1 MVNVEVPMHPASPVP
16 VVLTVKIP
24 VSVNPPG
31 QVDEFANCPHDG
43 VSTML
48 PTELPWVAFGDV
60 LFQLICRPAG
70 RPVIP
75 AFTDVGNV
83 GVTPSPTPASA
94 GVAPSRNIPN
104 KADNPPTRFHSC
116 LTLSD
121 FANIGVP
128 ICGSPQSCPT
138 RYVELYW

>member
-43 VSTML
+43 VSRML
-48 PTELPWVAFGDV
+48 LTELPWVLFGDV

-70 RPVIP
+70 MPVTP

-94 GVAPSRNIPN
+94 GVAPKRSAVS
-104 KADNPPTRFHSC
+104 KAHSAPTPLPGH